1 MSEEWRALPGY
12 EGIYAVSDQGRV
24 QSLDRITDRGRKW
37 KGRILSPATM
47 PSGYRTVSLWRNGK
61 QTTALVHRLVLFAFV
76 GPCPEGMEAL
86 HKCGVPSDNR
96 LVNLAWGTHSENQ
109 HDQVSHGT
117 HTKASKRA
125 CPSGHPYDAANTYI
139 YPGKG
144 AHRACRKC
152 RAANLRA
159 WQAANPERAK
169 ELARNAQE
177 RYRAKQKAN

>member
-1 MSEEWRALPGY
+1 MDERWLPLPGY

-61 QTTALVHRLVLFAFV
+61 QTTALVHRLVLLSFV
-76 GPCPEGMEAL
+76 GPCPDGMEGL
-86 HKCGVPSDNR
+86 HKLGDPGDNR
-96 LVNLAWGTHSENQ
+96 LSNLAWGTHSENQ
-109 HDQVSHGT
+109 FDQVSHGT
-117 HTKASKRA
+117 HTKASKTA
-125 CPSGHPYDAANTYI
+125 CPAGHPYDAENTYI
-139 YPGKG
+139 YPGDR

-159 WQAANPERAK
+159 WTAANPERAR
-169 ELARNAQE
+169 ELSRDALA
-177 RYRAKQKAN
+177 RYRAKKKAA